1 MACLQDPYTIRRKSA
16 TFVQKQACD
25 STCKAL
31 AQASHIDTAQ
41 ALKGT
46 GITSACIVDSYSMAD
61 RVRGYLTVTVVE
73 ALGKSKE
80 DEIVWEDHFQ
90 EGFVKGTIRDALQLQ
105 NDYRL
110 RDCVLFQLK

>member
-1 MACLQDPYTIRRKSA
+1 
-16 TFVQKQACD
+16 
-25 STCKAL
+25 
-31 AQASHIDTAQ
+31 
-41 ALKGT
+41 
-46 GITSACIVDSYSMAD
+46 MAD

-73 ALGKSKE
+73 ASGKTKE

-110 RDCVLFQLK
+110 RNCVLVQLK